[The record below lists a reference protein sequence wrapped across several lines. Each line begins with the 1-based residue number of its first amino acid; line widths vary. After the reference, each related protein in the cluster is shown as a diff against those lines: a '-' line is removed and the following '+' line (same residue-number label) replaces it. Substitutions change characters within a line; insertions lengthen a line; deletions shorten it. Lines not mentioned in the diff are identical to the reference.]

1 MKTRNFVNKYN
12 LPHDTQTMR
21 KISAETIDN
30 IKITEEEIEF
40 LTIRIFFC
48 PLLKFNR
55 PSNLN
60 YVTFN
65 NDQVAIIQVF
75 FRRCVVVQDSVI
87 TEFAALIHGYVFSRG
102 LCHFNGYQHSS
113 DTELAQIQ
121 NTTSV
126 NKNLFML

>member
-1 MKTRNFVNKYN
+1 MKTRNFVKKYN
-12 LPHDTQTMR
+12 LSHDTQTMR
-21 KISAETIDN
+21 KISAETID
-30 IKITEEEIEF
+30 IKITTEESKF

-65 NDQVAIIQVF
+65 NDQVAIIQEF
-75 FRRCVVVQDSVI
+75 IRRCVVVQDLVI
-87 TEFAALIHGYVFSRG
+87 TEFAALIHGYVFSQC
-102 LCHFNGYQHSS
+102 LCHFNVYQHSS

-121 NTTSV
+121 NTTSI